1 MFVPNQTINILNN
14 PFMKK
19 RVKIPTNNPAALVA
33 LAKRVKEKHLAD
45 GDASVLKPLN
55 WQMLNAVID
64 EASGFHDK
72 AEQLK
77 REMLVSYQQR
87 GLRLEG
93 VISFLRNSRD
103 ILTGIHENEM
113 KSLGNWGYDVLDVR
127 NTKGEVVPPV
137 EKQKGVE

>member
-1 MFVPNQTINILNN
+1 
-14 PFMKK
+14 MKK

-45 GDASVLKPLN
+45 GDASALKPLN
-55 WQMLNAVID
+55 WQALTTIID
-64 EASGFHDK
+64 EAAAYHDK

-77 REMLVSYQQR
+77 REMLESYQRR

-103 ILTGIHENEM
+103 ILSGVHEKEM
-113 KSLGNWGYDVLDVR
+113 KSLGNWGYDVLDAR
-127 NTKGEVVPPV
+127 STKAAVSPIVSQPLTVPQHNV
-137 EKQKGVE
+137 